1 MSSYGIIHNLRQLKE
16 IKNPLKITSLLVSTL
31 QFILIDCCNCVLPN
45 RLLLSNN
52 NNNNS
57 NNNNSSYNVGGSS
70 GSSII
75 NSNAYTITP
84 TTMKFFSSYVIK
96 SQRFHCICR
105 YVDMIDLI
113 DRYTVR

>member
-16 IKNPLKITSLLVSTL
+16 FKNPLKITSLLVSTL

-52 NNNNS
+52 NNNFNNS
-57 NNNNSSYNVGGSS
+57 SSSSSYNVGSIS

-96 SQRFHCICR
+96 SQRFHNICR
-105 YVDMIDLI
+105 YVDMII
-113 DRYTVR
+113 YN